1 MAEKTL
7 NTRIQ
12 LKFDTLANWSNVG
25 TTGKGGNLVLKKGEV
40 AICEIP
46 SGGTAVAGDD
56 TRPEYMLKVGDG
68 TTAFKNL
75 KWIHALAADVYDWAK
90 AATKPTYSADEVTD
104 LGAAAKKGVVTSI
117 TTSTNLPTATAVK
130 TYVDNAVGGLS
141 GAMHFKGK
149 FDTLPAVTSYNAGD
163 VIIVGNKEYVLNDQ
177 NGTKTWV
184 ELGDESIY
192 VEKRTGYDLSKN
204 DFTDVLKAKL
214 DDIAEGATKVE
225 ASTTKG
231 KIKINGVETTV
242 YTEGADVLHGSGDWV
257 GQEGHLVEI
266 SATHELTPSD
276 VLVSDIAK
284 SSALTALAGRVTTLE
299 GKPGL
304 TKVGT
309 VTSVSAAS
317 NSGFKITGTA
327 SVNPTIDWDSNVTL
341 VLNGG
346 TSTTV
351 V

>member
-68 TTAFKNL
+68 TTAFKDL

-90 AATKPTYSADEVTD
+90 AATKPTYSADEVTG
-104 LGAAAKKGVVTSI
+104 LGAAAKKGVATSI
-117 TTSTNLPTATAVK
+117 STSTNLPTAGAVK

-163 VIIVGNKEYVLNDQ
+163 VVIVGNKEYVLNDQ

-204 DFTDVLKAKL
+204 DFTDALKNKL
-214 DDIAEGATKVE
+214 DGIATGATKVE
-225 ASTTKG
+225 ASTANG
-231 KIKINGVETTV
+231 KIKINGTDTTV
-242 YTEGADVLHGSGDWV
+242 YTL
-257 GQEGHLVEI
+257 
-266 SATHELTPSD
+266 PSD
-276 VLVSDIAK
+276 VVKRSSAGVTPGNLVSTDAAGDIMDAGVAPSDLAK
-284 SSALTALAGRVTTLE
+284 DADLTALATRVNTLE